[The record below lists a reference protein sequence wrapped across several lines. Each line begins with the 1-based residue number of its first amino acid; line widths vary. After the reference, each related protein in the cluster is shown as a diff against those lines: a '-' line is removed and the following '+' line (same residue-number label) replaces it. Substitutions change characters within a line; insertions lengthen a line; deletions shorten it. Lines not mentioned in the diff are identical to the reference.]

1 MAYQVLARKYRP
13 QRFADVAGQD
23 HVTVTL
29 MNALTQQRIAHGYIF
44 SGHRGIGKTT
54 IARILA
60 MALNCRN
67 AIGSE
72 ARPTAEPCEVC
83 ESCTEIRAGNAVD
96 VIEID
101 AATNRGIDEI
111 RELRDAARYRPA
123 RDKYK
128 IYILDE
134 AHQITDAAFNAL
146 LKTLEE
152 PPEHIVFMMATT
164 QPEDIPQ
171 TVRSRCQRFHAVK
184 LVDILGELRGIA
196 EREGLDADDAALGLL
211 AEAGDGSMRDALS
224 IMDQAI
230 ASAPVEDGRPRLDAA
245 QIREL
250 MGTVPNAAFETIF
263 EAVDANR
270 SAEVMTLA
278 NRLLDAGNSPAQ
290 LARQCVRYLRNCVIA
305 KIAGIGTEGEG
316 ADGAA
321 GELLQIS
328 TDEQRRAGRT
338 AALFSEEE
346 LTRFLQLMLR
356 TFDELGYRQEQRFHF
371 ELGLLKLVHLRRL
384 LPVEELLSQ
393 FPAGAKTSG
402 DAGSRGGGSAAGRR
416 PASLGAGSTGTS
428 PAGPGQV
435 AAAARPS
442 FSPFEQSKKRFDEP
456 VAEPAT
462 KVAPAAPVAAPKP
475 VAVTPIEVK
484 VQVVESPK
492 PIAPAAGMSEAV
504 AATSVAVLEPVAEPE
519 VEVAAPEVAAEN
531 TAPAGESAAEFQRVA
546 VEALQA
552 ASRQE
557 TAADAMYDALWTVVD
572 GEIRVQTEV
581 SKTMLPIAVNAD
593 AERIIKAALRAHG
606 AGALKL
612 VLLPGSASSEK
623 KKPRAAKAGSAED
636 LAAKHP
642 VVQQAQRLFNAEIRN
657 VIDLRDA
664 D

>member
-1 MAYQVLARKYRP
+1 L
-13 QRFADVAGQD
+13 
-23 HVTVTL
+23 
-29 MNALTQQRIAHGYIF
+29 
-44 SGHRGIGKTT
+44 
-54 IARILA
+54 
-60 MALNCRN
+60 
-67 AIGSE
+67 
-72 ARPTAEPCEVC
+72 
-83 ESCTEIRAGNAVD
+83 
-96 VIEID
+96 
-101 AATNRGIDEI
+101 
-111 RELRDAARYRPA
+111 
-123 RDKYK
+123 
-128 IYILDE
+128 
-134 AHQITDAAFNAL
+134 
-146 LKTLEE
+146 
-152 PPEHIVFMMATT
+152 
-164 QPEDIPQ
+164 
-171 TVRSRCQRFHAVK
+171 
-184 LVDILGELRGIA
+184 
-196 EREGLDADDAALGLL
+196 
-211 AEAGDGSMRDALS
+211 
-224 IMDQAI
+224 
-230 ASAPVEDGRPRLDAA
+230 
-245 QIREL
+245 
-250 MGTVPNAAFETIF
+250 
-263 EAVDANR
+263 
-270 SAEVMTLA
+270 
-278 NRLLDAGNSPAQ
+278 
-290 LARQCVRYLRNCVIA
+290 IA

-393 FPAGAKTSG
+393 FPAGAKSSG
-402 DAGSRGGGSAAGRR
+402 DAGSRGGGSAAVRR
-416 PASLGAGSTGTS
+416 PASPGTGSPGTS
-428 PAGPGQV
+428 PAGSAAPAQV

-456 VAEPAT
+456 VAEAAPKA
-462 KVAPAAPVAAPKP
+462 APAAPGAAPKP
-475 VAVTPIEVK
+475 VAATAVEVK
-484 VQVVESPK
+484 VQVVDSPRS
-492 PIAPAAGMSEAV
+492 IAPAAAMREPA
-504 AATSVAVLEPVAEPE
+504 AATGVAVLEPVAEPE
-519 VEVAAPEVAAEN
+519 VEAAAPVVAAEN
-531 TAPAGESAAEFQRVA
+531 TAPAGESAEEFQRLA

-557 TAADAMYDALWTVVD
+557 TAADAMHDALWTVVG

-593 AERIIKAALRAHG
+593 AEKIIKAALRAHG

-657 VIDLRDA
+657 VIDLREA